1 MFNCL
6 KFCERM
12 LEISK
17 EKSRVASENADFK
30 AFSEAQVDIQNYEGM
45 RDYYNRSIEE
55 AAAKSVD
62 KRQ

>member
-1 MFNCL
+1 
-6 KFCERM
+6 M

-30 AFSEAQVDIQNYEGM
+30 VFSEAEQDIKNYEGM

-55 AAAKSVD
+55 AVAKSVD

>member
-1 MFNCL
+1 
-6 KFCERM
+6 M

-30 AFSEAQVDIQNYEGM
+30 AFSEAQVDIKNYEGM
-45 RDYYNRSIEE
+45 WDYYNRSIEE
-55 AAAKSVD
+55 AVAKSVD